1 MIACVEKTERNA
13 DFHEV
18 IDFLTGCYVNYA
30 LLVSPDVIQQW
41 IQQFWN
47 TAKVRMI
54 NEVAHI
60 EAKVAGKKILVSE
73 ASVRTDL
80 MFNDEDG
87 TNCFDNQV
95 IWDTLRDI
103 GYEGSLTLLSFS
115 KPLFSPQWKYLVHTL
130 LHCLSSKS
138 SSWDQFGTNIASALV
153 GLATNQKFNFSKL
166 IFDGMLRNLK
176 DSKPFLMYPRFIQL
190 FLNKQLEGSTK
201 PQNFLPTI
209 VLPPKVFTF
218 MSKCSP
224 KFSGKLTPLTPPMLE
239 VATAVRDEHSLHTE
253 ELDITTS
260 SLHSDDSSAGKK
272 AESPSPVASE
282 RPASPND
289 YTPTDEVQ
297 TSGGDEG
304 NLDLYGLTREVL
316 RLKKQNTKQ
325 AAQILRLKTKLKILV
340 KKVKPVIAEYSSFV
354 KLKATLSKKKKL
366 KKAHKKKSSSFKQG
380 RKKVSDGSTGLNEV
394 DVNSGD
400 SQMMDV
406 DDTISAEVHE
416 GTAEVHEGTAE
427 VHEGT
432 AKVNEGTAEVNEGT
446 AEVNESTAG
455 ANLSTEPSMKEVED
469 EAGPSTFQ
477 DESDEFIQDDTLIAD
492 ILVNITRPRRGAG
505 ITIPG
510 NIPEQERP
518 ESPTLILDPKDKG
531 KGIMKEEP
539 KKKKLTLQQ
548 LRAAETAND
557 EEVARKVAAE
567 WEEEE
572 ERKRLVGLERLQAEL
587 EDYEMIAAEVQRTE
601 RENFTEEQKAKV
613 LVEALILSQRNFRA
627 EATRHIK
634 KKHNLLTFSAKNQMI
649 RYIRECWWFNDKF
662 VAIGSTEDEQAIKEM
677 NVKAKEPSKK
687 RKGTIRKM
695 KSSRIIKKR
704 KIQKSDDEL
713 KNFLKVVDFEGDS
726 AQDVEVMEQ
735 RSLISRFSIIQSPEG
750 EYIVV
755 QRANGHIRA
764 FNTLNEVL
772 HILDRQDLHH
782 LHRLVIEYYEHI
794 PPTGLGLILHGDLTT
809 MMETTEESDDELWRN
824 QTEWEIIR
832 WRLYESTGVHILE
845 LENGIMI
852 HMLVEQRYPLTREL
866 MRKDAKQ
873 KLEVQRETE
882 DALNVISFVMK
893 QKEDLEREEE

>member
-1 MIACVEKTERNA
+1 MAIMNSCNKHNMIACVAKTERNT
-13 DFHEV
+13 DFHDV
-18 IDFLTGCYVNYA
+18 IDFLTGCSVNYA

-103 GYEGSLTLLSFS
+103 GYEGNLTLLSFS

-138 SSWDQFGTNIASALV
+138 SSWDQFATNIASALV

-176 DSKPFLMYPRFIQL
+176 DSKPFFIYPRFIQL
-190 FLNKQLEGSTK
+190 FLNKQLEGCTK
-201 PQNFLPTI
+201 PQTFLPTV

-224 KFSGKLTPLTPPMLE
+224 KFSGKLTPLTPHMLE
-239 VATAVRDEHSLHTE
+239 VATAVRAAHSLHTE
-253 ELDITTS
+253 ELDIPTS
-260 SLHSDDSSAGKK
+260 SHHSDDSSAGQK

-282 RPASPND
+282 RSASPND

-304 NLDLYGLTREVL
+304 HLDLRGLTREVL
-316 RLKKQNTKQ
+316 KLKKQNAKQ

-340 KKVKPVIAEYSSFV
+340 KKVKPLIAEYNSFV
-354 KLKATLSKKKKL
+354 KLKPTLSKKKKL
-366 KKAHKKKSSSFKQG
+366 KKAHTKKSSSVKQG
-380 RKKVSDGSTGLNEV
+380 RKKVSDGNTGLNE
-394 DVNSGD
+394 
-400 SQMMDV
+400 V

-416 GTAEVHEGTAE
+416 GTTEVHEGTAQ

-432 AKVNEGTAEVNEGT
+432 AQVNEGTAQVNEGT
-446 AEVNESTAG
+446 AEVNESTDG
-455 ANLSTEPSMKEVED
+455 ANRSTEPSMKEVVD

-477 DESDEFIQDDTLIAD
+477 DESDEFIQDDILIAD
-492 ILVNITRPRRGAG
+492 TLVKITRPRRGAG

-510 NIPEQERP
+510 NISEQERP
-518 ESPTLILDPKDKG
+518 ESPTQFLDPKDKG

-572 ERKRLVGLERLQAEL
+572 ERKRLAGLERLQAEL
-587 EDYEMIAAEVQRTE
+587 EDYEMIAAEVQR
-601 RENFTEEQKAKV
+601 
-613 LVEALILSQRNFRA
+613 
-627 EATRHIK
+627 
-634 KKHNLLTFSAKNQMI
+634 
-649 RYIRECWWFNDKF
+649 
-662 VAIGSTEDEQAIKEM
+662 
-677 NVKAKEPSKK
+677 
-687 RKGTIRKM
+687 
-695 KSSRIIKKR
+695 
-704 KIQKSDDEL
+704 
-713 KNFLKVVDFEGDS
+713 
-726 AQDVEVMEQ
+726 
-735 RSLISRFSIIQSPEG
+735 
-750 EYIVV
+750 
-755 QRANGHIRA
+755 
-764 FNTLNEVL
+764 
-772 HILDRQDLHH
+772 
-782 LHRLVIEYYEHI
+782 
-794 PPTGLGLILHGDLTT
+794 
-809 MMETTEESDDELWRN
+809 
-824 QTEWEIIR
+824 
-832 WRLYESTGVHILE
+832 
-845 LENGIMI
+845 
-852 HMLVEQRYPLTREL
+852 
-866 MRKDAKQ
+866 
-873 KLEVQRETE
+873 
-882 DALNVISFVMK
+882 
-893 QKEDLEREEE
+893 

>member
-1 MIACVEKTERNA
+1 MAIINSCNKHNMIACVEKTEHNA
-13 DFHEV
+13 NFHEV
-18 IDFLTGCYVNYA
+18 IDFLTGCSVNYA
-30 LLVSPDVIQQW
+30 LVVSPDVIQQW
-41 IQQFWN
+41 IQPNLWEY
-47 TAKVRMI
+47 AKVA
-54 NEVAHI
+54 VCLDGKTLHI
-60 EAKVAGKKILVSE
+60 EDKVAGKKILVSE
-73 ASVRTDL
+73 ATVHTDL

-115 KPLFSPQWKYLVHTL
+115 KPLFCPQWKYLVHTL

-138 SSWDQFGTNIASALV
+138 SSWDQFGIKSAL
-153 GLATNQKFNFSKL
+153 LW
-166 IFDGMLRNLK
+166 
-176 DSKPFLMYPRFIQL
+176 FIQL
-190 FLNKQLEGSTK
+190 FLNKQLEGITK
-201 PQNFLPTI
+201 PQNFLPTV

-224 KFSGKLTPLTPPMLE
+224 KFSGKITPLTPHMLE
-239 VATAVRDEHSLHTE
+239 VATTVRTEHSLHTE
-253 ELDITTS
+253 DLDITTS
-260 SLHSDDSSAGKK
+260 SHHSGDSSAGEKE
-272 AESPSPVASE
+272 ESSSPVASE

-304 NLDLYGLTREVL
+304 NLDLYALTREVL
-316 RLKKQNTKQ
+316 RLKKLTTKQ
-325 AAQILRLKTKLKILV
+325 AAQILRLKTKMKILM
-340 KKVKPVIAEYSSFV
+340 KKVKPVIAEYRSFV
-354 KLKATLSKKKKL
+354 KINATLSKKKKM
-366 KKAHKKKSSSFKQG
+366 KKAHTKKSSSFKQG
-380 RKKVSDGSTGLNEV
+380 RKQVSGKSTGLNEG

-400 SQMMDV
+400 AQVFEGTFEDFEG
-406 DDTISAEVHE
+406 TAEVHE
-416 GTAEVHEGTAE
+416 GTDKVHEGTAE

-432 AKVNEGTAEVNEGT
+432 AKVNEGTAKVNEGT
-446 AEVNESTAG
+446 AKVIESTAEVIEGTDEVNESTAG

-492 ILVNITRPRRGAG
+492 LLVNISKSRRGAG

-510 NIPEQERP
+510 NIPEQERS

-557 EEVARKVAAE
+557 EEFARRVAAE

-572 ERKRLVGLERLQAEL
+572 ERKRLAGLERLQAEL
-587 EDYEMIAAEVQRTE
+587 EDNEMIAAEVQRTE
-601 RENFTEEQKAKV
+601 RENFTEEQKAKF
-613 LVEALILSQRNFRA
+613 LGWRYSASKGDLRQSNKQHFKRSKPPTIPQA
-627 EATRHIK
+627 K
-634 KKHNLLTFSAKNQMI
+634 KKSDVK
-649 RYIRECWWFNDKF
+649 YIRML
-662 VAIGSTEDEQAIKEM
+662 VEM
-677 NVKAKEPSKK
+677 NVKAGEPLRK
-687 RKGTIRKM
+687 RK
-695 KSSRIIKKR
+695 
-704 KIQKSDDEL
+704 
-713 KNFLKVVDFEGDS
+713 DFRLF
-726 AQDVEVMEQ
+726 V
-735 RSLISRFSIIQSPEG
+735 QSPEG
-750 EYIVV
+750 EYIAV

-772 HILDRQDLHH
+772 HILDRQDLHN

-845 LENGIMI
+845 LENGTMI

-866 MRKDAKQ
+866 MQRMLEH
-873 KLEVQRETE
+873 KLEVQKETE
-882 DALNVISFVMK
+882 NALNVIRFVMK